1 MTHMFDHHIT
11 KNLREREE
19 VVEIIRRAPI
29 VESGRI
35 LLTVLLILGPFFF
48 LFPLFRLGG
57 WGITSFFVSV
67 GVGVL
72 LAGRT
77 LYVWSVNVFVLTNE
91 RIVDIDQRG
100 FFSRVVSSSSYDKI
114 QDVSF
119 SVRGLWQTML
129 QVGSIEIQ
137 TAGSDVRLEL
147 SGVKDPQRVQERLA
161 EVMRQYA
168 PPSGNA
174 TAERL
179 LAALDQIER
188 AKSPR
193 AKPRR

>member
-1 MTHMFDHHIT
+1 MMHMFEHHIT

-29 VESGRI
+29 VEAGRMGLAI
-35 LLTVLLILGPFFF
+35 LLILAPFFF
-48 LFPLFRLGG
+48 LFPLFR
-57 WGITSFFVSV
+57 WGSWGVAVLFVSLGA
-67 GVGVL
+67 GVVL
-72 LAGRT
+72 AIRT

-100 FFSRVVSSSSYDKI
+100 FFSTVVSSSSYDKI

-119 SVRGLWQTML
+119 SVRGLWSTL
-129 QVGSIEIQ
+129 LHIGSIEIQ
-137 TAGSDVRLEL
+137 TAGSDIRLEL

-161 EVMRQYA
+161 EVMREYA
-168 PPSGNA
+168 APAGPA

-179 LAALDQIER
+179 LAALDRIEQT
-188 AKSPR
+188 KSPQP
-193 AKPRR
+193 KPRR